1 MKFLRNLTASI
12 LGTLLALLMVFAVFV
27 LVVNILESNDKIKVS
42 NNTVLE
48 INLETLVKDYAPKNS
63 NPLAEALEVIN
74 GSKDKKIGL
83 NQILN
88 AIENAKDDAHIVGIS
103 IVTNGVNA
111 GIAQTQALRKKLEDF
126 KTSGKFIKAYA
137 DMYTQKSYYLCS
149 VADSVFM
156 NAVGEV
162 SFKGLSSEV
171 LFYKDFEDKYGVKM
185 EVIRHGKYK
194 SAVEPFLANKMSD
207 ANREQITSFLKSIW
221 NEMLVEISK
230 SRNKTI
236 EELNVIADNLLA
248 RNAKLAIENKLIDEA
263 IYIDE
268 YNAKLKI
275 AAAVSSDE
283 KLKTISIADYIS
295 TGKGRIKSTATT
307 KIAVIYA
314 QGEIIYGEGDEDHIG
329 QELIIKALK
338 KARNTKS
345 VKAVVLRINS
355 PGGSALASELIWRE
369 LALTKKEKPLVVS
382 MGNLAASGGYYIA
395 CNADKIFAEPTTITG
410 SIGVFGMLPNVH
422 KFAKNIGINAEQ
434 VHTNKSANYSVFEPM
449 TDAFRAVTTESV
461 EMVYTTFLERVSEG
475 RAMSVDEVNKIAQGR
490 VWTGADAL
498 NKGLVDEI
506 GGLEDAVKY
515 AAELADV
522 TDYRVRNYPSY
533 KLNLKN
539 KFDVFP
545 FMKTEEALLIE
556 TLGVD
561 NYQLYKELKSMA
573 NLKGI
578 QARLPYVIAI
588 N

>member
-268 YNAKLKI
+268 YNVKLKI

-490 VWTGADAL
+490 VCTGADAL